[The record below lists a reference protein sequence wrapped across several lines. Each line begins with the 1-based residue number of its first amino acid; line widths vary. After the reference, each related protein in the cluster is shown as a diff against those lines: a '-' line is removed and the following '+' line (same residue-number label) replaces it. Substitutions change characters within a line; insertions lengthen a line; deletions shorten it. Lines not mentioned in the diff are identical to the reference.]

1 MGRTRELRP
10 RRARVAQVVE
20 HVDDI
25 DEAASHRALLLR
37 RAQATLGGQP
47 ELAEDLVQDAFV
59 ELLEAGGDVGGVGGV
74 GAPPSLLHALLR
86 LVGYRAYLRVQH
98 PPRRDEPLDAAAAA
112 AWVVDPAQL
121 VEARSAVEAVWHGLT
136 PRQRQVMGGRLAGF
150 TLEEMAT
157 QLRQPFGTISSTISR
172 AHERAREVR
181 QAWVFLLVPAWRRL
195 AVRLRRLVQRCGDAA
210 ARLTEPVHGPLV
222 SLAVGVAAVTLSSP
236 LAQAG
241 PPPAGQPAGLTAA
254 LLFAGANASPLRNLS
269 AEQVAG
275 KHTSAPAPASPRAT
289 PAPTWLPRLPGTGAA
304 AETPE
309 DTQIVDTAPS
319 PHFAHDHTLV
329 ALGVGQACSC
339 PVLLRSPD
347 GGATWTAA
355 AAAPLEA
362 QHIVLPPDYPAD
374 PRIFVANLATG
385 GVPDFVAAGFGQPFL
400 PLPLPPGDLHLSAGF
415 DAGDPRLFVAASSAV
430 WSDDTTTGAVV
441 PVLTYPTTDVATLAT
456 PLGETDA
463 AVLVVAPRLAAT
475 ATAPQPTNSVT
486 LFACGQTSPCTA
498 RATLDQPLPGALA
511 LSPDIAVDH
520 TLLVFWQ
527 AGSAVLSTDDGRTF
541 RPLPVPPNTQALD
554 SAALVRTTTTGSVV
568 FWVSVQRPA
577 GHAVLST
584 QLGGPTTWS
593 PVTDPALTR
602 PGTLVPADADR
613 LLFLAYGLAGL
624 RCSADNGASWHPRC
638 PPSP

>member
-1 MGRTRELRP
+1 LGRTRELRH

-25 DEAASHRALLLR
+25 EQAACHRALLLR
-37 RAQATLGGQP
+37 RAQATLGGEP

-59 ELLEAGGDVGGVGGV
+59 ELLQGGGDV
-74 GAPPSLLHALLR
+74 AKHPSLLHALLR

-98 PPRRDEPLDAAAAA
+98 PPRHDQPLDAVAAA
-112 AWVVDPAQL
+112 AWVADPAQL
-121 VEARSAVEAVWHGLT
+121 VETRSAVEAVWHGLT

-157 QLRQPFGTISSTISR
+157 QLRQPFGTISSAISR

-181 QAWVFLLVPAWRRL
+181 QAWLVFLVPAWRRFAL
-195 AVRLRRLVQRCGDAA
+195 RLRRLIQRCGDAA

-241 PPPAGQPAGLTAA
+241 PPAAGQPAGLTAA
-254 LLFAGANASPLRNLS
+254 LVLAGAHASPVHSSS
-269 AEQVAG
+269 AEQDAG
-275 KHTSAPAPASPRAT
+275 THTSAPAPASPRAT
-289 PAPTWLPRLPGTGAA
+289 PPSTLLPRLPGTGAT

-319 PHFAHDHTLV
+319 PHFADDHTLV
-329 ALGVGQACSC
+329 ALGVGQTCSC
-339 PVLLRSPD
+339 PVLLRSTD
-347 GGATWTAA
+347 GGATWPAA
-355 AAAPLEA
+355 AAAPLQA
-362 QHIVLPPDYPAD
+362 QHIVLPPNYPAD

-385 GVPDFVAAGFGQPFL
+385 DVPDFVAAGFGQPFL

-415 DAGDPRLFVAASSAV
+415 DGSDPRLFVAASSAV
-430 WSDDTTTGAVV
+430 WSEDTATGAVA

-456 PLGETDA
+456 PLGETDT
-463 AVLVVAPRLAAT
+463 AVLVVAPRLATTPA
-475 ATAPQPTNSVT
+475 ALLPTSSVT

-498 RATLDQPLPGALA
+498 RAALDQPVPGALA

-527 AGSAVLSTDDGRTF
+527 VGSVVLSSDEGRTF
-541 RPLPVPPNTQALD
+541 RPLPLPAETQAVD
-554 SAALVRTTTTGSVV
+554 SAALARANTGSVV
-568 FWVSVQRPA
+568 FWASVQRPT
-577 GHAVLST
+577 GHAVLAS
-584 QLGGPTTWS
+584 QLGGPNPWS
-593 PVTDPALTR
+593 PATTDAALSR
-602 PGTLVPADADR
+602 PGILVPADADR
-613 LLFLAYGLAGL
+613 LIFLAYGLPGL

-638 PPSP
+638 PSSP